1 MITRMT
7 ERGAIRRLL
16 DRDRVWALYALADL
30 DDGLFEQCAWW
41 TCGDALAL
49 VFNGIPIRPIFV
61 MGEGAELCELL
72 ETMPADWGYLN
83 ILEPQWAAVAGM
95 WSYREQHFMHRMVVR
110 EWRPRH
116 GACAVLGPEHE
127 PEIRQLYDTGD
138 GGGVAFA
145 PYQLATG
152 FFRGVW
158 RGGELV
164 AVGGVH
170 VVSRAEGVA
179 GVGNIFTRP
188 DCRGQGLA
196 QVVTSE
202 VVEAL
207 RQEGIR
213 TIGLNVESTNAPA
226 IAAYERLG
234 FQAKFTY
241 VEGPAE
247 RGAIS
252 KIETVG
258 TA

>member
-1 MITRMT
+1 MISRITARD
-7 ERGAIRRLL
+7 AIRRLL
-16 DRDRVWALYALADL
+16 DRDRVWALYVLADL
-30 DDGLFEQCAWW
+30 DDGLFEQCEWW
-41 TCGDALAL
+41 VCGEALAL
-49 VFNGIPIRPIFV
+49 VFGGISIRPIFV

-72 ETMPADWGYLN
+72 GSMPADWGYLN
-83 ILEPQWAAVAGM
+83 LRLSQWEAVAGV
-95 WSYREQHFMHRMVVR
+95 WSYQEEHRMHRMVAQ

-116 GACAVLGPEHE
+116 GEWTVLGPEDE
-127 PEIRQLYDTGD
+127 NEIRCLYDTGD

-145 PYQLATG
+145 PYQVATG
-152 FFRGVW
+152 FFRGVR

-170 VVSRAEGVA
+170 VVSRTESVA

-196 QVVTSE
+196 QVVTSA

-207 RQEGIR
+207 RAEGIR

-234 FQAKFTY
+234 FAARFTY
-241 VEGPAE
+241 VEGPA
-247 RGAIS
+247 RQGGGAGGV
-252 KIETVG
+252 VG
-258 TA
+258 TMS